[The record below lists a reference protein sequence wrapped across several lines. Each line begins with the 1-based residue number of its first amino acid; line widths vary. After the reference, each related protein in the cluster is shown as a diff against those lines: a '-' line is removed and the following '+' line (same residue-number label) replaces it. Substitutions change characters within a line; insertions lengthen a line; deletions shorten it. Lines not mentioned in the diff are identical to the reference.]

1 MQTVSLTI
9 KQATE
14 ASGLSR
20 SALYVAMRDGKLPAK
35 KAGRRR
41 LILASA
47 LSDFIEALPNA
58 TTGVNNDPTK

>member
-1 MQTVSLTI
+1 MQPISLTI

-20 SALYVAMRDGKLPAK
+20 SALYLAMRDGNLPSK

-47 LSDFIEALPNA
+47 LSEFISSLPDVPKGGA
-58 TTGVNNDPTK
+58 A

>member
-1 MQTVSLTI
+1 MQLSLTI

-35 KAGRRR
+35 KNGRRR

-47 LSDFIEALPNA
+47 LSDFIQALPDA
-58 TTGVNNDPTK
+58 TKGGK

>member
-1 MQTVSLTI
+1 MQLSLTI

-47 LSDFIEALPNA
+47 LSEFIDALPDA
-58 TTGVNNDPTK
+58 PKGGA